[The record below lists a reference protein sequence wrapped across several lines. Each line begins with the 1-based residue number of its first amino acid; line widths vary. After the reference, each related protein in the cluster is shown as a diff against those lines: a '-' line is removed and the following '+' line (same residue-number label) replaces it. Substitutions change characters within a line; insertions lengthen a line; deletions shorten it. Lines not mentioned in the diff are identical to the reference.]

1 MRLNI
6 FKYLFYFLIL
16 FLIVNNI
23 NAQSYAQSN
32 TYTLVK
38 CSLDSTYIFPSFI
51 FTIKF
56 EVRNIDSND
65 IKIIIFKQR
74 EINDSSNKITADT
87 VSAFTFYDLDIGLYF
102 LIWKIPTESHDKYVG
117 IYYFQILK
125 NNILQRLERAIFE

>member
-23 NAQSYAQSN
+23 NAQSN

-51 FTIKF
+51 FTINF

-102 LIWKIPTESHDKYVG
+102 FIWNTPTESHDKYVG

-125 NNILQRLERAIFE
+125 NNILQKLGRAIFE